1 MDIEEEEEEDTD
13 TRSVR
18 KNKRKPK
25 TVQLPQP
32 PNFEHFIHS
41 KLLHQA
47 FINLPPNYDANF
59 SKPINIFLLFFMNS
73 ILDTIVIN
81 TNLYALTKNAGTIGR
96 KWQEINR
103 KELLIWIAL
112 VIYQGLFK
120 LPSLNQYWNENPKSP
135 IHHISKQMSLKR
147 FEQIKRYLHISSPM
161 ATINNYFEKL
171 EPLLSKVRDVSK
183 QLYTPN
189 SNVSV
194 DEMMVRFSGR
204 SVHTVRIKNK
214 LTPEGFKILSL
225 CDSGYTYTFLPTSRV
240 SSSDVTRVN
249 SLNQTGCLV
258 SHLVTQLLYQRFS
271 YNIYMNNYFF
281 NISLF

>member
-1 MDIEEEEEEDTD
+1 MSSAARPSVLFTSNSSLESIEEYIEEEEEYVPLLTSHQHFVNNLESDIEEEEEEDTN

-32 PNFEHFIHS
+32 PNFEYFIHS

-59 SKPINIFLLFFMNS
+59 LKPINIFLLFFTNS

-112 VIYQGLFK
+112 IIYQGLFK

-194 DEMMVRFSGR
+194 NEMIVRFSER
-204 SVHTVRIKNK
+204 SVHMVRIKNK
-214 LTPEGFKILSL
+214 PTPKG
-225 CDSGYTYTFLPTSRV
+225 SRFCHFV
-240 SSSDVTRVN
+240 IQDTHT
-249 SLNQTGCLV
+249 LFC
-258 SHLVTQLLYQRFS
+258 QLR
-271 YNIYMNNYFF
+271 
-281 NISLF
+281 

>member
-1 MDIEEEEEEDTD
+1 MSSAAGPSVLFTSNSSLESIEEYIEEEEEYVPLLTSRQHFVNNLESDIEEEEEEDTD

-59 SKPINIFLLFFMNS
+59 SKPINIFLLFFTNS

-103 KELLIWIAL
+103 KELLI
-112 VIYQGLFK
+112 
-120 LPSLNQYWNENPKSP
+120 
-135 IHHISKQMSLKR
+135 
-147 FEQIKRYLHISSPM
+147 
-161 ATINNYFEKL
+161 
-171 EPLLSKVRDVSK
+171 
-183 QLYTPN
+183 
-189 SNVSV
+189 
-194 DEMMVRFSGR
+194 
-204 SVHTVRIKNK
+204 
-214 LTPEGFKILSL
+214 
-225 CDSGYTYTFLPTSRV
+225 
-240 SSSDVTRVN
+240 
-249 SLNQTGCLV
+249 
-258 SHLVTQLLYQRFS
+258 
-271 YNIYMNNYFF
+271 
-281 NISLF
+281 